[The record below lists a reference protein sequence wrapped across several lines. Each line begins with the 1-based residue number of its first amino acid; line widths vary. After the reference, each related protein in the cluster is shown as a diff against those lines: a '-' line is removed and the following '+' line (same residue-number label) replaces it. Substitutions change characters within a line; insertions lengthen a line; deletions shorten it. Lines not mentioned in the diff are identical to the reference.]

1 MENDFAIKNIPDNWE
16 LITLG
21 ELLDKEG
28 GAVQT
33 GPFGSQLH
41 ASDYVE
47 KGIPSVM
54 PKNITIEGINQDDIA
69 RITYEDAHR
78 LKKYLLAKGDIVY
91 SRRGDVE
98 KCALVKNNESGWL
111 CGTGCLRVRLGANS
125 KLTPEYL
132 HAYLSAP
139 AIREWIS
146 RNAVGATMPNLNTGI
161 LKSVPLI
168 VPTKKATQFIADA
181 WLNINSKITLNKQ
194 TNHTLEKMAQA
205 LFKSWFVDFDPV
217 FDNLLASVDCKLDNL
232 DSSLPDELIQKAQ
245 RRLAALDSLK
255 NAAEVKAS
263 LSALAHELRALSQ
276 TQVAVSAAEIP
287 VKPNFNA
294 NPKILAQHAN
304 THAHFPSEFEHNEQ
318 LGWIPKG
325 WSVDNLSKIAKFTS
339 ERVNG
344 DDLTFDNYIS
354 TDNMRPNRG
363 GITKASKIPEVKT
376 TSGFHPGHILIS
388 NIRPYFKKIWLATS
402 SGGRSNDV
410 LGFEALEP
418 KNTGYLFNLL
428 FQDVFFD
435 YMMTTSKGSK
445 MPRGD
450 KKAIM
455 DWMIVIPPDHIQ
467 KNYSVLVKEFYKTIP
482 LKSKEINTLT
492 ELRDALLP
500 KLISGELHIPDV
512 AIDEEIVD

>member
-1 MENDFAIKNIPDNWE
+1 MESNWKRYSFEDCMEAIIDYRGKTPKKTTSGIPLITAKIIKNGSIQPVKEFIAEDDYESWMRRGIPKAGDVVLTTE
-16 LITLG
+16 APLGEVAQLDERKIALAQRVITLRG
-21 ELLDKEG
+21 KTKFLDN
-28 GAVQT
+28 T
-33 GPFGSQLH
+33 FL
-41 ASDYVE
+41 
-47 KGIPSVM
+47 
-54 PKNITIEGINQDDIA
+54 
-69 RITYEDAHR
+69 
-78 LKKYLLAKGDIVY
+78 KYLLISSDVQHQLDGRGTGTTVKGIKQSELRQLELPIPDFNTQLSIAKILGDLDKKIH
-91 SRRGDVE
+91 
-98 KCALVKNNESGWL
+98 LNNE
-111 CGTGCLRVRLGANS
+111 
-125 KLTPEYL
+125 
-132 HAYLSAP
+132 
-139 AIREWIS
+139 
-146 RNAVGATMPNLNTGI
+146 
-161 LKSVPLI
+161 
-168 VPTKKATQFIADA
+168 
-181 WLNINSKITLNKQ
+181 
-194 TNHTLEKMAQA
+194 TNETLEQMAQA

-217 FDNLLASVDCKLDNL
+217 FDNLLASVDFNL
-232 DSSLPDELIQKAQ
+232 NNLETSLPDELKQKAQ
-245 RRLAALDSLK
+245 RRLAALNSLE
-255 NAAEVKAS
+255 NVAQCKAS
-263 LSALAHELRALSQ
+263 LIALAHELQAQLP
-276 TQVAVSAAEIP
+276 TKEATPAAGKGTKTP

-304 THAHFPSEFEHNEQ
+304 THAHFPNEFEHNEQ

-376 TSGFHPGHILIS
+376 TPGFHPGHILIS

-467 KNYSVLVKEFYKTIP
+467 ENYSILVKEFYKTIP
-482 LKSKEINTLT
+482 LKNKEINTLT
-492 ELRDALLP
+492 ELRGTLLP
-500 KLISGELHIPDV
+500 KLISGELQIPDLANV
-512 AIDEEIVD
+512 SDSNT

>member
-1 MENDFAIKNIPDNWE
+1 MEAIIDYRGKTPKKTTSGIPLITAKIIKNGSIQPVKEFIAEDDYESWMRRGIPKAGDVVLTTE
-16 LITLG
+16 APLGEVAQLDERKIALAQRVITLRG
-21 ELLDKEG
+21 KTKFLDN
-28 GAVQT
+28 T
-33 GPFGSQLH
+33 FL
-41 ASDYVE
+41 
-47 KGIPSVM
+47 
-54 PKNITIEGINQDDIA
+54 
-69 RITYEDAHR
+69 
-78 LKKYLLAKGDIVY
+78 KYLLISSDVQHQLDGRGTGTTVKGIKQSELRQLELPIPDFNTQLSIAKILGDLDKKIH
-91 SRRGDVE
+91 
-98 KCALVKNNESGWL
+98 LNNE
-111 CGTGCLRVRLGANS
+111 
-125 KLTPEYL
+125 
-132 HAYLSAP
+132 
-139 AIREWIS
+139 
-146 RNAVGATMPNLNTGI
+146 
-161 LKSVPLI
+161 
-168 VPTKKATQFIADA
+168 
-181 WLNINSKITLNKQ
+181 
-194 TNHTLEKMAQA
+194 TNETLEQMAQA

-217 FDNLLASVDCKLDNL
+217 FDNLLASVDFNL
-232 DSSLPDELIQKAQ
+232 NNLETSLPDELKQKAQ
-245 RRLAALDSLK
+245 RRLAALNSLE
-255 NAAEVKAS
+255 NVAQCKAS
-263 LSALAHELRALSQ
+263 LIALAHELQAQLP
-276 TQVAVSAAEIP
+276 TKEATPAAGKGTKTP

-304 THAHFPSEFEHNEQ
+304 THAHFPNEFEHNEQ

-376 TSGFHPGHILIS
+376 TPGFHPGHILIS

-467 KNYSVLVKEFYKTIP
+467 ENYSILVKEFYKTIP
-482 LKSKEINTLT
+482 LKNKEINTLT
-492 ELRDALLP
+492 ELRGTLLP
-500 KLISGELHIPDV
+500 KLISGELQIPDLANV
-512 AIDEEIVD
+512 SDSNT